1 MEALDKITEE
11 EKTKLENYLAVTG
24 QNDIEAA
31 IAILEQ
37 HSWNLERAVGAQF
50 GDVPGRPRPD
60 ESLGGLGVD
69 DPAPPTPPP
78 VPPAPQQPT
87 HTVRRQPAS
96 ASRGLL
102 SLLTWPLNTFWS
114 VTWSILTYFYTLFP
128 QTFRQAITG
137 QSTRTGPS
145 RPPQDPGSVAA
156 RFLREFEENYGT
168 THPDFHAGGYTAA
181 LNRAKN
187 DLKFLFV
194 YLHSVEHDATDK
206 FCRETLTN
214 SELVGYLRSNDYLV
228 WGGNVAE
235 VEAFQVATTL
245 QTARYPFIGVIA
257 LSQDGYG
264 SAKMVLIDRIE
275 GPNTPQQII
284 QRLTQL
290 QARHS
295 AALNRLRA
303 ERRER
308 EVSRQL
314 RQQQDD
320 AYQQSLQADREKAQK
335 AREAAR
341 IAERE
346 RLEQER
352 HEAERVAALERKER
366 HLKWLYE
373 ELPEEPAANEPG
385 CARLSFKLWN
395 GERVIRRFRGTEPVE
410 NVYVFIET
418 IEYRE
423 DGSKAETDVV
433 AEEDKGYQH
442 VYDFVLISPFP
453 RTKVTQRDQLIK
465 DVPALWPSA
474 SLVVELV
481 DEEGAESDAE

>member
-1 MEALDKITEE
+1 MEALDQISEE
-11 EKTKLENYLAVTG
+11 QKTKLVDYLAVTG
-24 QNDIEAA
+24 QNDIDVA
-31 IAILEQ
+31 IATLEQ

-50 GDVPGRPRPD
+50 GDVPERPRPD

-69 DPAPPTPPP
+69 DHAPQSPPPPP
-78 VPPAPQQPT
+78 VPSAPQQPARAARRAPPREDCIHGSLGPST
-87 HTVRRQPAS
+87 PSGASLGLSSHTS
-96 ASRGLL
+96 
-102 SLLTWPLNTFWS
+102 
-114 VTWSILTYFYTLFP
+114 
-128 QTFRQAITG
+128 TFRQAITG

-145 RPPQDPGSVAA
+145 RPPQDPNSVAA
-156 RFLREFEENYGT
+156 RFLREFEERYGT
-168 THPDFHAGGYTAA
+168 AHPDFYPGGYTAA

-206 FCRETLTN
+206 FCRETLAN
-214 SELVGYLRSNDYLV
+214 NELNAYLRSNNYLV
-228 WGGNVAE
+228 WGGNVE
-235 VEAFQVATTL
+235 ETEPFQVSQTL
-245 QTARYPFIGVIA
+245 QTVRYPFIGVIG
-257 LSQDGYG
+257 LSQG
-264 SAKMVLIDRIE
+264 SSGSSAAKMVLIDRIE
-275 GPNTPQQII
+275 GPSTAQQII

-290 QARHS
+290 QASH
-295 AALNRLRA
+295 AAVLTRLRA

-308 EVSRQL
+308 EMAREL

-320 AYQQSLQADREKAQK
+320 AYQQSLLADREKAQK
-335 AREAAR
+335 AREAAKA
-341 IAERE
+341 AERE

-352 HEAERVAALERKER
+352 QEAERVAALERKER
-366 HLKWLYE
+366 HLRWLYE
-373 ELPEEPAANEPG
+373 QLPEEPTANEPG
-385 CARLSFKLWN
+385 CARLSFKLWH

-423 DGSKAETDVV
+423 DGAKAEAIVE

-442 VYDFVLISPFP
+442 MYDFVLISPFP

-481 DEEGAESDAE
+481 DEEGTESDAQ